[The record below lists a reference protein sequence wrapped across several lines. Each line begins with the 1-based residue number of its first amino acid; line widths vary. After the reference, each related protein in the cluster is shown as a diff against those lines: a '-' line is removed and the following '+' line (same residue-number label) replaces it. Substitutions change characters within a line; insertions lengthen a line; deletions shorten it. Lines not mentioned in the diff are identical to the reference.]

1 MSQGSNRISN
11 SIEMNAAVVELLE
24 DVMKE
29 NDGKEGKENV
39 IFSQKAK
46 TLVKEI
52 ADFSRNTRIYRE
64 AEARREEF
72 RNETKDATPALI
84 YGYLLDRVVNAP
96 TMLHASGSVILLI
109 SRLDELLNGTEEA

>member
-52 ADFSRNTRIYRE
+52 ADFSRNTRIYRK

-96 TMLHASGSVILLI
+96 TMLHATLLV
-109 SRLDELLNGTEEA
+109 

>member
-46 TLVKEI
+46 
-52 ADFSRNTRIYRE
+52 RW
-64 AEARREEF
+64 
-72 RNETKDATPALI
+72 
-84 YGYLLDRVVNAP
+84 
-96 TMLHASGSVILLI
+96 
-109 SRLDELLNGTEEA
+109 

>member
-72 RNETKDATPALI
+72 RNETKRRNTSTDIWLFAGQSSKCP
-84 YGYLLDRVVNAP
+84 YNASCKWQCYFAD
-96 TMLHASGSVILLI
+96 TA
-109 SRLDELLNGTEEA
+109 A